1 MPMNLKLNSHE
12 QAIKTLLGVTDD
24 MALKVY
30 REMQIDFSEA
40 SQEAIDA
47 ETRLAYEV
55 VVAIEAG
62 GITF

>member
-1 MPMNLKLNSHE
+1 M
-12 QAIKTLLGVTDD
+12 LGVTDE

-30 REMQIDFSEA
+30 RKMQIDFSEA

-47 ETRLAYEV
+47 ETRLTYEV